1 MVVQQGHRLLEAEV
15 LENGARVVVCE
26 THLDAGRAHA
36 LTEYLVSLVNRLPG
50 GQLEV
55 DLCNVR
61 DLCSSCLGKLIALD
75 RRLRAGGGHLSLIG
89 VGGEVLEVFEVTHL
103 TGVLDIREA
112 A

>member
-1 MVVQQGHRLLEAEV
+1 MVAQGNRLLEAEV
-15 LENGARVVVCE
+15 LETGARVLVCE
-26 THLDAGRAHA
+26 TNLDAGRAHA
-36 LTEYLVSLVNRLPG
+36 LTDYLQRLAGKLPG
-50 GQLEV
+50 GRLEV
-55 DLCNVR
+55 DLGNVR